1 MKQNKRRHISLIG
14 ITLLLL
20 IFWNIKDKQES
31 NDIEIELNEAT
42 NLDTDITSDLSVMNI
57 TAKTNEETEIIK
69 ALQVDF
75 KETKKRVEETIELQQ
90 KVVSYCKKLKIILNE
105 KTPSDSIGEYL
116 FQGALSYWRIEPVNG
131 TYDALIGSGKL
142 GILRSEK
149 LKRYLALYSSQIKYG
164 FEDEKYSLDLTLSL
178 TEIASENSAILLP
191 AKYREHQGLK
201 KTFTDEEYKKTV
213 SELLKNRSFLGI
225 LFNKSA
231 MEENRLEYQKSILRG
246 VEIILDELGNE
257 LKSRNL

>member
-1 MKQNKRRHISLIG
+1 MIKFFRKIRQKMLTENKFSKYLLYAIGEIVLVVIG
-14 ITLLLL
+14 IL
-20 IFWNIKDKQES
+20 I
-31 NDIEIELNEAT
+31 A
-42 NLDTDITSDLSVMNI
+42 LSVNNFNKARI
-57 TAKTNEETEIIK
+57 DRNEEVEILK
-69 ALQVDF
+69 ALQLDF
-75 KETKKRVEETIELQQ
+75 EETKKGVEETIELQQ